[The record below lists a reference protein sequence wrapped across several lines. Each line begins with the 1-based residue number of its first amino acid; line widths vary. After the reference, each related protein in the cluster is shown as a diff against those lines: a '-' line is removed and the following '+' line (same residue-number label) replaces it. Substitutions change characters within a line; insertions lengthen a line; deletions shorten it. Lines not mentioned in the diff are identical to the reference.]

1 MRKGKPFI
9 CSVALMGCTTFLF
22 SQDPTSSA
30 YFARAAFGD
39 GSVSTISSC
48 NTSSTPVFRRTV
60 FREAATGNILH
71 DDQGLILGLG
81 CNTSIFEGGAGL
93 QVGFLEQMITG
104 PEDAQVISSVLM
116 KLNIAGTTIDEVR
129 INPEEPAL
137 QFTVNFGETSESR
150 NGIAVAD
157 TSGNGFS
164 CSVEYRSD
172 LGSLIQGEP
181 VQAGANQ
188 GVGLF
193 FDEIVDGLPDG
204 FGWAKFVCDSPVT
217 AMTLGQNTLN
227 GNLSVGRIFLPL
239 ASE

>member
-1 MRKGKPFI
+1 M
-9 CSVALMGCTTFLF
+9 
-22 SQDPTSSA
+22 
-30 YFARAAFGD
+30 
-39 GSVSTISSC
+39 
-48 NTSSTPVFRRTV
+48 
-60 FREAATGNILH
+60 
-71 DDQGLILGLG
+71 
-81 CNTSIFEGGAGL
+81 
-93 QVGFLEQMITG
+93 
-104 PEDAQVISSVLM
+104 
-116 KLNIAGTTIDEVR
+116 
-129 INPEEPAL
+129 
-137 QFTVNFGETSESR
+137 
-150 NGIAVAD
+150 AD